1 MFPTTMAPNM
11 PTEESMLF
19 HDVHRAHR
27 GALLSALA
35 QLGLQD
41 VSQPKALIHLAE
53 QAGGSINQRELA
65 DALHISPA
73 TMAASLKSLERNGY
87 ITKQSDQRDGRC
99 KLLHLTQKGIDAVQ
113 RCREAFDMVDEQLY
127 AGFTRQDV
135 TRLDTDFERDDG
147 FVYYDVKFINGTME
161 YDYTIDASTGAV
173 LHSEMEPVFD

>member
-99 KLLHLTQKGIDAVQ
+99 KLLHITQKGIDAVQ
-113 RCREAFDMVDEQLY
+113 RCREAFDMVDKQLY
-127 AGFTRQDV
+127 AGFTRQEVEQVKAFLRRMLQNLEAIWDAPEGAHNPPQ
-135 TRLDTDFERDDG
+135 ER
-147 FVYYDVKFINGTME
+147 K
-161 YDYTIDASTGAV
+161 
-173 LHSEMEPVFD
+173 